1 MCLKLELNLF
11 SEYRN
16 SLMGIAIFLVLLCHA
31 RMNGAELPE
40 IFLNLFSFG
49 NWGVDVFLFLSGL
62 GMYYSLNI
70 NKSLSLKKWYIRRL
84 KRVLIPYLIIE
95 TPYWL
100 WYTVSHNLG
109 VCDFVYYISMLSYWK
124 EHVGLWFLALLIP
137 LYALVP
143 LMFRIF
149 NLRFR
154 FLYLILL
161 ILACMVLSQISPPTH
176 YLNNEVLLNI
186 QLCLSRVPA
195 FLFGLCIGQDCL
207 HKKTINML
215 WVILILLSS
224 YLLECLLTW
233 DKSWIWGL
241 AVSLFFVYILQKV
254 KNLNIVASFL
264 GKYTLELYIGLDVS
278 TNMFAYILPR
288 GTFYYFCTVIGA
300 FLITVLFRFS
310 LAKCKIIN
318 RLC

>member
-1 MCLKLELNLF
+1 MSCTDEWSRIARNISKSLLFWKL
-11 SEYRN
+11 
-16 SLMGIAIFLVLLCHA
+16 
-31 RMNGAELPE
+31 
-40 IFLNLFSFG
+40 
-49 NWGVDVFLFLSGL
+49 GVDVFLFLSGL

-161 ILACMVLSQISPPTH
+161 ILACMVLSQISPPPSPSE
-176 YLNNEVLLNI
+176 NG
-186 QLCLSRVPA
+186 R
-195 FLFGLCIGQDCL
+195 FGVCHIG
-207 HKKTINML
+207 
-215 WVILILLSS
+215 
-224 YLLECLLTW
+224 
-233 DKSWIWGL
+233 
-241 AVSLFFVYILQKV
+241 
-254 KNLNIVASFL
+254 
-264 GKYTLELYIGLDVS
+264 
-278 TNMFAYILPR
+278 
-288 GTFYYFCTVIGA
+288 
-300 FLITVLFRFS
+300 
-310 LAKCKIIN
+310 
-318 RLC
+318 

>member
-31 RMNGAELPE
+31 RMNGVELPE
-40 IFLNLFSFG
+40 IFLNLFSLG

-109 VCDFVYYISMLSYWK
+109 VSDFVYYISMLSYWK

-161 ILACMVLSQISPPTH
+161 ILACMVLSQFSPPHT
-176 YLNNEVLLNI
+176 
-186 QLCLSRVPA
+186 LS
-195 FLFGLCIGQDCL
+195 
-207 HKKTINML
+207 
-215 WVILILLSS
+215 
-224 YLLECLLTW
+224 E
-233 DKSWIWGL
+233 
-241 AVSLFFVYILQKV
+241 
-254 KNLNIVASFL
+254 
-264 GKYTLELYIGLDVS
+264 
-278 TNMFAYILPR
+278 
-288 GTFYYFCTVIGA
+288 
-300 FLITVLFRFS
+300 
-310 LAKCKIIN
+310 
-318 RLC
+318 